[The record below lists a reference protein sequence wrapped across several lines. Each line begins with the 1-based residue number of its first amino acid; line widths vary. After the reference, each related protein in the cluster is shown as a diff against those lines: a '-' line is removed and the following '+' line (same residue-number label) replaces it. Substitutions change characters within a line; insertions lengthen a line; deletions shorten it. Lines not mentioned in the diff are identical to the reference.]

1 MSSRIVL
8 DHASEILIL
17 RNAIK
22 AALANALYHFTNT
35 TSRHAGI
42 GESYGVTECTWK
54 LQKP

>member
-8 DHASEILIL
+8 DHASGILVL

-22 AALANALYHFTNT
+22 AALANALCHFTNT
-35 TSRHAGI
+35 TNRHAGI